1 MFDTV
6 LVASSLIDEAV
17 KGTDLIFDPFN
28 GYCDFQTKDL
38 DNSLTTFFIES
49 DGSFYWEKRE
59 YEYEPSVETVNV
71 FRTFGSMKLVGEPQK
86 IEDTRTAYI
95 EFYDFY
101 HTEEERIF
109 VTFLA
114 HVKNG
119 KLTEPISIKRIERTN
134 LAEEAIRNKENGE
147 KWDRIKSTW
156 QWKLASFI
164 FEAKWKIA
172 KFFRPVTN
180 GLTKLEAHLRA
191 QSKKGILDEKDISDW

>member
-17 KGTDLIFDPFN
+17 KGTDLNFEPCN

-38 DNSLTTFFIES
+38 DNLLTTFFIEA
-49 DGSFYWEKRE
+49 DRTFYWEKRE
-59 YEYEPSVETVNV
+59 YEYEPPVQTVNKHS
-71 FRTFGSMKLVGEPQK
+71 TFGSMKLVGEPQK

-101 HTEEERIF
+101 NTKEERIF
-109 VTFLA
+109 VAFIA

-119 KLTEPISIKRIERTN
+119 KLVEPISIKSIERTN
-134 LAEEAIRNKENGE
+134 LAEEAIRHKESGE
-147 KWDRIKSTW
+147 KWDRVRSSW

-164 FEAKWKIA
+164 FEARWKLV
-172 KFFRPVTN
+172 KLFRP
-180 GLTKLEAHLRA
+180 LTSSIDKLENDLRNKA
-191 QSKKGILDEKDISDW
+191 KQLHGVL

>member
-6 LVASSLIDEAV
+6 LVASSLIDEAT
-17 KGTDLIFDPFN
+17 KGTDLIFEPFN

-38 DNSLTTFFIES
+38 DNFLTTFIIEA

-59 YEYEPSVETVNV
+59 YEYEPPVETVNKHC
-71 FRTFGSMKLVGEPQK
+71 TFGSMKLVGEPEK

-101 HTEEERIF
+101 NTEEERIF
-109 VTFLA
+109 VTFIA
-114 HVKNG
+114 HVKSG
-119 KLTEPISIKRIERTN
+119 KLLESISIKSIERIN
-134 LAEEAIRNKENGE
+134 LAEEAVRHKESAE
-147 KWDRIKSTW
+147 KWDKIRNTW

-164 FEAKWKIA
+164 FNAKWKIA
-172 KFFRPVTN
+172 KFFHPLTN
-180 GLTKLEAHLRA
+180 GISQLESYLRK